1 MIPYSDLVTALRS
14 WRERN
19 GLPNF
24 GVDPGPSTAS
34 ASASASAPVVIQAA
48 PIPRAAP
55 PVAPPRA
62 PAPLVE
68 VEDEI
73 DASELES
80 DEGGD
85 FAMAF
90 GVSPEPRAGELGAAT
105 ATFDDD
111 LAEDDAQPI
120 KLDTDTDDATLLSDD
135 DGTPPPR

>member
-24 GVDPGPSTAS
+24 GVDPGPS
-34 ASASASAPVVIQAA
+34 APAVIQAA
-48 PIPRAAP
+48 PIAPAAP
-55 PVAPPRA
+55 RTAPPAAPPRA

-80 DEGGD
+80 EDGGD